1 MSSADGF
8 TANSGW
14 GKSDLRRTAS
24 FLAITA
30 IFIGIASVAKSDFEA
45 GVDAYTR
52 GEFFKAEKEWRP
64 LAAAGDADAA
74 RNLGRLYHLGLGVTQ
89 DFTTA
94 RYWYEIAARKCNA
107 TAQNN
112 LALLLQDGLGGE
124 KDAPR
129 AYRLFLLAADQGL
142 FAHAD
147 AMANLGRMYLRS
159 DGTQPNIVEA
169 YKWFLLHNEYT
180 IDLKN
185 RETIKAILPAIESL
199 LTPTQKAEALRRA
212 AQFRPKPCKSQ

>member
-1 MSSADGF
+1 MV
-8 TANSGW
+8 
-14 GKSDLRRTAS
+14 
-24 FLAITA
+24 
-30 IFIGIASVAKSDFEA
+30 SVAKSDFEA

-52 GEFFKAEKEWRP
+52 GDFYTAEKEWRP

-74 RNLGRLYHLGLGVTQ
+74 RNLGRLYHLGHGVTQ
-89 DFTTA
+89 DFKMA

-112 LALLLQDGLGGE
+112 LGLLLQDGLGGE
-124 KDAPR
+124 KDAPG
-129 AYRLFLLAADQGL
+129 AYRLFLMAARQGL

-147 AMANLGRMYLRS
+147 AMSNLGRLYLLG
-159 DGTQPNIVEA
+159 DGTQTNIVEA

-212 AQFRPKPCKSQ
+212 AQFRPQPCKPQ